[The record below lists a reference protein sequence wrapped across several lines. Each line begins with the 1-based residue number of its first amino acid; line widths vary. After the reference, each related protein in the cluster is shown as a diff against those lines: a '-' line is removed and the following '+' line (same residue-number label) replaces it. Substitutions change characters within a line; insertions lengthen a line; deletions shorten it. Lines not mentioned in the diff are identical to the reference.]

1 MAGGERMKVILH
13 TSTDDISN
21 VAKFV
26 RKAQEIEEAHSVNCV
41 LHVEVFKR
49 TDLLNCSCDSCEP
62 SDS

>member
-1 MAGGERMKVILH
+1 MDIRISVNVEDLGEVSDIVSKV
-13 TSTDDISN
+13 
-21 VAKFV
+21 
-26 RKAQEIEEAHSVNCV
+26 QEIEKAHSVNCV